1 MPRQAPEFW
10 QSKCFKSYA
19 LWPLS
24 FVYQA
29 LGKFD
34 RHLKEKKAER
44 PNIPIISVGN
54 ITAGGS
60 GKTPIVAMLA
70 EHFRGKGETVAIL
83 SRGYGG
89 QVKDAHLVCQDDTT
103 EYVGDEPKMLF
114 TMDVANQIWVGPD
127 RRITAKLAHEKG
139 ATMLILDDGFQH
151 FKLPRDV
158 DILVVGEDGFGN
170 EFTIPA
176 GPLREPLENYKR
188 ADFAVISQKAKGIKL
203 DIPQVYMKRRPLEK
217 DITAL
222 LGRKLFAFCGIGNPL
237 QFFEGLIKADLNIEG
252 RKVFGDHHKYTEDD
266 LKMLMQ
272 KSSGNQLVTTPKDAE
287 KLPKDFKKRVR
298 VVRPAFDEASQKKII
313 ELVEKKLA
321 TLKNKK
327 EQEAA

>member
-10 QSKCFKSYA
+10 QTRQLTSWL
-19 LWPLS
+19 LWPASWL
-24 FVYQA
+24 YQL
-29 LGKFD
+29 LGKLD
-34 RHLKEKKAER
+34 RYLKEKKAQR
-44 PNIPIISVGN
+44 PHIPIISVGN

-70 EHFRGKGETVAIL
+70 EHFKNKGETVAIL

-89 QVKDAHLVCQDDTT
+89 QIKTAHQVTQDDST
-103 EYVGDEPKMLF
+103 EVVGDEPKMLF

-127 RRITAKLAHEKG
+127 RRLTAKLAHEHG

-158 DILVVGEDGFGN
+158 DILVVGQDGFGN
-170 EFTIPA
+170 GFTIPA
-176 GPLREPLENYKR
+176 GPLREPLKNHTR
-188 ADFAVISQKAKGIKL
+188 ADFAVISQKAVVEL
-203 DIPQVYMKRRPLEK
+203 DIPTILMKRRPLEK

-237 QFFEGLIKADLNIEG
+237 QFFEGLIKADLDIAG

-266 LKMLMQ
+266 LKMLVQ
-272 KSSGNQLVTTPKDAE
+272 KSQGSQLVTTPKDAE
-287 KLPKDFKKRVR
+287 KLPKDFKKRCR
-298 VVRPAFDEASQKKII
+298 VVRPTFDDASKEKII

-321 TLKNKK
+321 TLNFRK
-327 EQEAA
+327 

>member
-1 MPRQAPEFW
+1 MPRQAPELW
-10 QSKCFKSYA
+10 QKRCLKSYA

-24 FVYQA
+24 IIYKA
-29 LGKFD
+29 LGRLD

-44 PNIPIISVGN
+44 PPIPIISVGN

-70 EHFRGKGETVAIL
+70 EHFKAKGETVAIL

-89 QVKDAHLVCQDDTT
+89 QIKTSHMVKESDST
-103 EYVGDEPKMLF
+103 EVVGDEPKMLF

-127 RRITAKLAHEKG
+127 RRITAKLAYENG
-139 ATMLILDDGFQH
+139 ATILILDDGFQH

-158 DILVVGEDGFGN
+158 DILVVGQDGFGN
-170 EFTIPA
+170 GFTIPA
-176 GPLREPLENYKR
+176 GPLREPLKNHTR
-188 ADFAVISQKAKGIKL
+188 ADFAVVSQKANVTL
-203 DIPQVYMKRRPLEK
+203 SIPQIKMLRRPLEK

-237 QFFEGLIKADLNIEG
+237 QFFEGLIKADLDIQG
-252 RKVFGDHHKYTEDD
+252 RKVFGDHHKYTKED
-266 LKMLMQ
+266 LRMLVQ
-272 KSSGNQLVTTPKDAE
+272 KSQGHQLVTTPKDAE

-313 ELVEKKLA
+313 ELVEAKLSKIKPKGQKA
-321 TLKNKK
+321 D
-327 EQEAA
+327 